1 MDPQPQTT
9 TAPQSAPPPL
19 SGLRVLD
26 FGRVL
31 SAPWATQLLGDLGA
45 EVFKVERPDTGDDA
59 RFYGP
64 HSVKDAQGRTTANA
78 AIFMSANRNKQSITL
93 DLSAD
98 EGRHTALALAA
109 RCDILVENFI
119 PGAMDRLGL
128 GYDAVRAVRPD
139 IIYCSVSGYG
149 QTGPKRSLPG
159 YDAVFQAEAGMM
171 AITGRPEPEPGAG
184 PMKTGPSLVDVASGL
199 YASNA
204 ILAALHHRTR
214 TGEGQR
220 IDVSLL
226 ETAIAMQS
234 GHPQN
239 YLLSGEQPMRLGN
252 EGNGGHPARTFD
264 CDDGVIYISA
274 GGTAHFHRLCDALG
288 AGDIRDRPDY
298 QSPLGRHAARAA
310 INQVLEPLVARWS
323 ADALETHLRAAG
335 VPCAV
340 VRSYRETFALDQV
353 QARGVLFDL
362 PHPVAGSG
370 AVSLIGAPIRMSAS
384 PLSYRSAPPVLGEH
398 TTSILERLSSGALD
412 RS

>member
-1 MDPQPQTT
+1 
-9 TAPQSAPPPL
+9 
-19 SGLRVLD
+19 VLD

-45 EVFKVERPDTGDDA
+45 EVIKIERPGSGDDA

-64 HSVKDAQGRTTANA
+64 HSVRDAEGRPTPNA
-78 AIFMSANRNKQSITL
+78 AIFMSANRNKQSIVL
-93 DLSAD
+93 DLSAG
-98 EGRHTALALAA
+98 EGRETALALAA
-109 RCDILVENFI
+109 CCDILVENFI

-128 GYDAVRAVRPD
+128 GYEAVKAVRPD

-149 QTGPKRSLPG
+149 QTGPKRGLPG

-171 AITGRPEPEPGAG
+171 AITGRPDPEPGAG

-199 YASNA
+199 YASSA
-204 ILAALHHRTR
+204 ILAALHHRSR
-214 TGEGQR
+214 SGEGQH

-239 YLLSGEQPMRLGN
+239 YLLSGEQPQRLGN

-264 CDDGVIYISA
+264 CSDGVIYISA
-274 GGTAHFHRLCDALG
+274 GGTAHFHRLCDALE
-288 AGDIRDRPDY
+288 AGEIRDRPDY
-298 QSPLGRHAARAA
+298 QTPLGRHAARTR
-310 INQVLEPLVARWS
+310 INAVLEPLVARWS
-323 ADALETHLRAAG
+323 SEALESRLRDAG

-340 VRSYRETFALDQV
+340 VRSYKETFALDQV
-353 QARGVLFDL
+353 QARGVLFEL

-370 AVSLIGAPIRMSAS
+370 VVSLIGAPIRMSGS
-384 PLSYRSAPPVLGEH
+384 PLSYRSAPPVLGQH
-398 TTSILERLSSGALD
+398 TGEVLQRLSNGEMD
-412 RS
+412 RT